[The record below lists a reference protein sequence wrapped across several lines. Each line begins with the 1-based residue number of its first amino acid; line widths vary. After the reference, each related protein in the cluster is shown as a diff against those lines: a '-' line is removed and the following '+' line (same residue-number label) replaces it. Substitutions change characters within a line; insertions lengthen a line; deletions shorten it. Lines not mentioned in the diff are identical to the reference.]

1 MKELLK
7 NWILKLTCRH
17 TWKELKHMN
26 VYMNDEE
33 VPCFHVY
40 LFVCT
45 KCSKLKQVKMKP
57 G

>member
-17 TWKELKHMN
+17 NWKELKHMN
-26 VYMNDEE
+26 VYMNDDS
-33 VPCFHVY
+33 HVY
-40 LFVCT
+40 LLVCT
-45 KCSKLKQVKMKP
+45 KCGKFKQVKMKP

>member
-7 NWILKLTCRH
+7 NWILKLACRH
-17 TWKELKHMN
+17 NWKELKHMN
-26 VYMNDEE
+26 VY
-33 VPCFHVY
+33 

-45 KCSKLKQVKMKP
+45 KCGKLKQVKMKP